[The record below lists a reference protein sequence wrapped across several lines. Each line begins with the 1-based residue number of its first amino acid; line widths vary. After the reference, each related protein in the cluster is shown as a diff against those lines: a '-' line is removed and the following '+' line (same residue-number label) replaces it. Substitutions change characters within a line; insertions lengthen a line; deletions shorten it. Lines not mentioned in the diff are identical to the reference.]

1 MKRTMTN
8 YEIIQVI
15 NKLDS
20 LAGQAYPFQVAR
32 AISKTTKALRTEY
45 DIYKESYDA
54 LLEKYYE
61 LDESGHVRTDENG
74 IDILKEETQKQEA
87 TEAIR
92 TLLNEEI
99 EDVAI
104 TQFDES
110 ALEAV
115 DALSSADYTFFDEY
129 LIKSEEE

>member
-1 MKRTMTN
+1 MTN

>member
-1 MKRTMTN
+1 MTN

-20 LAGQAYPFQVAR
+20 LAGQTYPFQVAR

-99 EDVAI
+99 EDVSI

-115 DALSSADYTFFDEY
+115 DALSSADYTLFDEY

>member
-1 MKRTMTN
+1 MTN

-20 LAGQAYPFQVAR
+20 LAGQTYPFQVAR

>member
-1 MKRTMTN
+1 MTN

-20 LAGQAYPFQVAR
+20 LAGQTYPFQVAR

-99 EDVAI
+99 EDVSI

>member
-20 LAGQAYPFQVAR
+20 LAGQTYPFQVAR

-99 EDVAI
+99 EDVSI